1 MAVHYGRACPP
12 HTILSS
18 SHPAL
23 GDATPAGLQKTQ
35 RHSQQFSSYREHK
48 RPCVEGR
55 SGAHRSRV
63 HTWVSSVPHTN
74 THLCEYHHQLCPWH
88 AAQSTE
94 SRDTADKNKR
104 GGQTPS
110 PRSYSCC
117 RPVLCTL
124 GYLYQHQEL
133 RSISHCPLQGIF
145 PTQGSN
151 PGLSH
156 CRWILC
162 HLSHQGSPKQT
173 RTNHEMYKTY
183 WVVRGCVF

>member
-1 MAVHYGRACPP
+1 MPPQQACRKPSDTASNSPVTESTNGRVWRADRVPIAQESTLGSP
-12 HTILSS
+12 LSLTLTHIS
-18 SHPAL
+18 ANTTTNCAP
-23 GDATPAGLQKTQ
+23 GMQ
-35 RHSQQFSSYREHK
+35 HSQ
-48 RPCVEGR
+48 
-55 SGAHRSRV
+55 
-63 HTWVSSVPHTN
+63 N
-74 THLCEYHHQLCPWH
+74 
-88 AAQSTE
+88 TE

-162 HLSHQGSPKQT
+162 HLSHQGTQT
-173 RTNHEMYKTY
+173 NKN
-183 WVVRGCVF
+183 